1 MDCLSFCKASNHIY
15 ISLGGIVNINVI
27 DKVTLLVLT
36 QTNPVCRGLP
46 VDPEGHPGE
55 DHYEGTGHVHLDQEV
70 SHVAL
75 QAEAHRQ
82 GRELS
87 CGEDKY
93 NRVYSRYKG
102 HVYKGQSVIRDRLA
116 GTESF
121 PFMAVYISLL

>member
-1 MDCLSFCKASNHIY
+1 MI
-15 ISLGGIVNINVI
+15 
-27 DKVTLLVLT
+27 LLVLT

-93 NRVYSRYKG
+93 
-102 HVYKGQSVIRDRLA
+102 VYKGQSVIRDRLA
-116 GTESF
+116 GTELF
-121 PFMAVYISLL
+121 PFIAVYISLL